1 MHKNVLTVS
10 DFISSEYSDDVSDIL
25 QKIIDYNPNKTIYFP
40 DGKYYITKP
49 IVTPADPTKTVSLKL
64 DAYAQIIAAKNWNGD
79 GALIKLGGKY
89 PANDIRTNGSNSF
102 FEGGIVDGNGIADG
116 ISIDGGRETVIRNVS
131 IKHTRIGIHIKKGA
145 NNGSSD
151 SDISGVNIVGN
162 GKTDSIGVLAE
173 GWDNTFTS
181 MRISDIFVGVWLK
194 SAGNILRNVH
204 PLYTLDY
211 TDYERSCG
219 FIVEGNRPDNWFDFC
234 YSDQFSTGFLVNAR
248 ITMHNCFCFW
258 YSPRGKQHIAVR
270 SDEKFNSI
278 VSNLTIGFCENK
290 AKNYVLKTG
299 NDDGG
304 GIIQNLIVS
313 DMNAINDDTYK
324 KYLSGV
330 VIS

>member
-10 DFISSEYSDDVSDIL
+10 DFINSECLDDVSDIL
-25 QKIIDYNPNKTIYFP
+25 QKIIDDNPNKTIYFP
-40 DGKYYITKP
+40 DGKYYIAKP
-49 IVTPADPTKTVSLKL
+49 IITPADPTKTVSLKL

-162 GKTDSIGVLAE
+162 EKNDSIGVLLE
-173 GWDNTFTS
+173 GWDNTLTNI
-181 MRISDIFVGVWLK
+181 RIADVFIGVWVR
-194 SAGNILRNVH
+194 SAGNMLRNIH
-204 PLYTLDY
+204 PLYTLDF
-211 TDYERSCG
+211 TNYEHSCG
-219 FIVEGNRPDNWFDFC
+219 FIVDEGRPDNWFDFC
-234 YSDQFSTGFLVNAR
+234 YSDQFSIGFLVNAR
-248 ITMHNCFCFW
+248 VVMNNCFCFW
-258 YSPRGKQHIAVR
+258 YSPREKHHIAIK
-270 SDEKFNSI
+270 SNKDFNAI
-278 VSNLTIGFCENK
+278 VSNFAIGFCGDE
-290 AKNYVLKTG
+290 AKNYVLETE

-304 GIIQNLIVS
+304 GVIQNLIVS
-313 DMNAINDDTYK
+313 DINLMDDK
-324 KYLSGV
+324 AFEKYLAGKV
-330 VIS
+330 VS